1 MAKPVQ
7 REEEGLIMKAK
18 EYLQQIQ
25 KCDRMIENKLS
36 EIDSLRGLAESV
48 TSTWKEDIVQS
59 SGAGDELGDTV
70 AKIVDLQNEINADI
84 DKLVDLKR
92 EIMVVIDQLEAP
104 FCDLLYKRYFRFMKW
119 EEIALEMGY
128 TYQWVCQL
136 HGKALLKVKELIE
149 VDIKK

>member
-1 MAKPVQ
+1 
-7 REEEGLIMKAK
+7 MKAK

>member
-1 MAKPVQ
+1 
-7 REEEGLIMKAK
+7 MKAK

-92 EIMVVIDQLEAP
+92 EIMVVINQLEAP